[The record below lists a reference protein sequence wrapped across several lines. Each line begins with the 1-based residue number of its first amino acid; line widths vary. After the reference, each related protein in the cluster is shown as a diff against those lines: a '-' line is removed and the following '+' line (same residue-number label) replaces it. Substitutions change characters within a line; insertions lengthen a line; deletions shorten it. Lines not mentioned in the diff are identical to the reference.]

1 MERGMI
7 QFKTPFG
14 PVQAGHQS
22 RKGHKLWDA
31 PKGRGNPYGTRSK
44 VVQLSRRR
52 QPSGDT
58 DKSISKRK
66 HHRVLLGLAA
76 VFLIMGITV
85 MSLNIRQ
92 ITVSGNSRYT
102 KEELIER
109 IFPGKA
115 DWNVLYCYGKDRLR
129 EHMQIPFVED
139 YNLVFHSPFDVEV
152 IVHEKSVVGY
162 VSYMSSYM
170 YFDKDGIIVESTNE
184 EVEGIPRIMGLSYG
198 QIVLHKSLPVKD
210 QKVFREILD
219 LTQVLTR
226 HELGVERIQFDS
238 RGDATLHMENLE
250 VFLGDSSNI
259 AGKVLRLSNMLPEL
273 EGLNGILYLDTYDP
287 TNSNMAFTFK
297 RKS

>member
-1 MERGMI
+1 MI

-31 PKGRGNPYGTRSK
+31 PKGRGNPYGTQSK

-109 IFPGKA
+109 IFPGSYA
-115 DWNVLYCYGKDRLR
+115 RAPARARVRGPAWARGSLALPPP
-129 EHMQIPFVED
+129 Q
-139 YNLVFHSPFDVEV
+139 
-152 IVHEKSVVGY
+152 KS
-162 VSYMSSYM
+162 
-170 YFDKDGIIVESTNE
+170 F
-184 EVEGIPRIMGLSYG
+184 
-198 QIVLHKSLPVKD
+198 
-210 QKVFREILD
+210 
-219 LTQVLTR
+219 
-226 HELGVERIQFDS
+226 
-238 RGDATLHMENLE
+238 
-250 VFLGDSSNI
+250 
-259 AGKVLRLSNMLPEL
+259 
-273 EGLNGILYLDTYDP
+273 
-287 TNSNMAFTFK
+287 
-297 RKS
+297 